1 MLDDLPVV
9 TTPRVFRGLS
19 AKGLL
24 VMEFVA
30 GARATDAAFFREND
44 ISAAKVSLA
53 VLEAFAERGGR
64 AASRDVRVAA
74 TSASPRRPLSRD
86 VVAKSARP
94 RVLSRGRRRRA
105 DAAARLRGM
114 STL

>member
-1 MLDDLPVV
+1 MGAFLRRARPEPGAKTRKREGFMLDDLPVV

-30 GARATDAAFFREND
+30 GSRATDAAFFREHD

-74 TSASPRRPLSRD
+74 TSPEPRRPLSRD
-86 VVAKSARP
+86 VP
-94 RVLSRGRRRRA
+94 
-105 DAAARLRGM
+105 
-114 STL
+114 